1 MKCNLVSIYFDSY
14 DLGTSKE
21 MLNFHFSGKGQEIF
35 STLHFVY
42 DFSRKMFFMLFSIN
56 WANIIVWLPLLLKIL
71 GNMLISIVF
80 FPDCDV
86 INFEI
91 NLIVLIEPFFYM
103 DKKSRQKFKH
113 LENEKRFLVKQ
124 KHFSSFL
131 TGLSAAK
138 NCLRPES
145 YHFKRNEQK

>member
-21 MLNFHFSGKGQEIF
+21 MLNFRFSGKGQEIF

-56 WANIIVWLPLLLKIL
+56 WANIIVGLPLLLKIL
-71 GNMLISIVF
+71 GNMLIAIVF

-91 NLIVLIEPFFYM
+91 NLIFLIEPFFYM
-103 DKKSRQKFKH
+103 DKKSRQN
-113 LENEKRFLVKQ
+113 LNILRTKRDFWWNKNIFH
-124 KHFSSFL
+124 HF
-131 TGLSAAK
+131 
-138 NCLRPES
+138 
-145 YHFKRNEQK
+145 

>member
-21 MLNFHFSGKGQEIF
+21 MLNFRFSGKGQEIF

-42 DFSRKMFFMLFSIN
+42 DFSRKMFFMLFSII

-71 GNMLISIVF
+71 GNMLISIDF
-80 FPDCDV
+80 FPDCDG

-91 NLIVLIEPFFYM
+91 NLIFLIEPFFYM
-103 DKKSRQKFKH
+103 DKKSRQN
-113 LENEKRFLVKQ
+113 LNILRTKRDFWWNKNIFH
-124 KHFSSFL
+124 HF
-131 TGLSAAK
+131 
-138 NCLRPES
+138 
-145 YHFKRNEQK
+145 

>member
-21 MLNFHFSGKGQEIF
+21 MLNFRFSGKGHEIF

-42 DFSRKMFFMLFSIN
+42 DFSRKMFFMLFSII

-71 GNMLISIVF
+71 GNMLISIDF
-80 FPDCDV
+80 FPDCDG

-91 NLIVLIEPFFYM
+91 NLIFLIEPFFYM
-103 DKKSRQKFKH
+103 DKKSRQN
-113 LENEKRFLVKQ
+113 LNILRTKRDFWWNKNIFH
-124 KHFSSFL
+124 HF
-131 TGLSAAK
+131 
-138 NCLRPES
+138 
-145 YHFKRNEQK
+145 

>member
-21 MLNFHFSGKGQEIF
+21 MLNFRFSGKGQEIF

-71 GNMLISIVF
+71 GNMLISIDF
-80 FPDCDV
+80 FPDCDG

-91 NLIVLIEPFFYM
+91 NLIFLIEPFFYM
-103 DKKSRQKFKH
+103 DKKSRQN
-113 LENEKRFLVKQ
+113 LNILRTKRDFWWNKNIFH
-124 KHFSSFL
+124 HF
-131 TGLSAAK
+131 
-138 NCLRPES
+138 
-145 YHFKRNEQK
+145 

>member
-21 MLNFHFSGKGQEIF
+21 MLNFRFSGKGQEIF

-80 FPDCDV
+80 FPDCDG

-91 NLIVLIEPFFYM
+91 NLIFLIEPFFYM
-103 DKKSRQKFKH
+103 DKKSRQN
-113 LENEKRFLVKQ
+113 LNILRTKR
-124 KHFSSFL
+124 HFWWN
-131 TGLSAAK
+131 K
-138 NCLRPES
+138 NIFH
-145 YHFKRNEQK
+145 HF

>member
-1 MKCNLVSIYFDSY
+1 MKCNLVSKYFDSY

-21 MLNFHFSGKGQEIF
+21 MLNFRFSGKGQEIF

-80 FPDCDV
+80 FPDCDG

-91 NLIVLIEPFFYM
+91 NLIFLIEPFFYM
-103 DKKSRQKFKH
+103 DKKSRQN
-113 LENEKRFLVKQ
+113 LNILRTKRDFWWNKNIFH
-124 KHFSSFL
+124 HF
-131 TGLSAAK
+131 
-138 NCLRPES
+138 
-145 YHFKRNEQK
+145 

>member
-56 WANIIVWLPLLLKIL
+56 WANIIVGLPLLLKIL
-71 GNMLISIVF
+71 GNMLIAIVF

-91 NLIVLIEPFFYM
+91 NLIFLIEPFFYM
-103 DKKSRQKFKH
+103 DKKSRQN
-113 LENEKRFLVKQ
+113 LNILRTKRDFWWNKNIFH
-124 KHFSSFL
+124 HF
-131 TGLSAAK
+131 
-138 NCLRPES
+138 
-145 YHFKRNEQK
+145 

>member
-80 FPDCDV
+80 FPDCDG

-91 NLIVLIEPFFYM
+91 NLIFLIEPFFYM
-103 DKKSRQKFKH
+103 DKNSRQN
-113 LENEKRFLVKQ
+113 LNILRTKR
-124 KHFSSFL
+124 HFWWN
-131 TGLSAAK
+131 K
-138 NCLRPES
+138 NIFH
-145 YHFKRNEQK
+145 HF